1 MKKLSRRQ
9 FVMSTATVV
18 ALSPSIFLT
27 SRSAGAA
34 DMPKVDLNDP
44 QAKALSYVHESP
56 NSDNKCS
63 NCQLYG
69 SAADAAWGPCP
80 VFPGKVVAGNCWCSA
95 WVKKSV

>member
-56 NSDNKCS
+56 SQTTS
-63 NCQLYG
+63 VRIASFMAVLQMR
-69 SAADAAWGPCP
+69 
-80 VFPGKVVAGNCWCSA
+80 PGAPARYSPESGRR
-95 WVKKSV
+95 